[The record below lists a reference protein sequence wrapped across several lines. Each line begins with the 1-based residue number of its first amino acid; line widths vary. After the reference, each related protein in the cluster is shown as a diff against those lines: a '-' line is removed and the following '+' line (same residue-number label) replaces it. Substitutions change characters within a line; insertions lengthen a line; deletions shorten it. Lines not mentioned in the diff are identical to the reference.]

1 MKISQLKNKPF
12 IILGIILILIML
24 STPLGV
30 YAYNTHNY
38 NKFTTLGDNSLAS
51 DEFDQAIDNY
61 SSALKYNKKNE
72 STIND
77 KIELTKQLKESKQ
90 NYTEALALFDENKF
104 LEAADSFK
112 KIPEADSKY
121 YNTAKDK
128 IDECM
133 NQYIKENFNKA
144 KSDAAINKYDSA
156 ISLLENILKIEAT
169 NTEALSLKEIYTKEI
184 QNTKQLKEGTVN
196 SSSQLAS
203 NVSQNANKPSNVSNN
218 KNSSPSTNNIKN
230 NSSNINATATNNS
243 PVPNVQ
249 SPSNNTSPS
258 NTQKNTYPIIVKNP
272 GPHPGTMYTG
282 SKFPPD
288 IDIPYKSLFHEDNLG
303 YMTVTVG
310 RYPTWS
316 NEVFESWDLE
326 IFLFDNQL
334 FFKRKDHNMS
344 PIYPSNYYVTVKNRE
359 TSEILFK
366 YIPE

>member
-77 KIELTKQLKESKQ
+77 KIDLTKQLKESKQ

-121 YNTAKDK
+121 YNTAKGK

-133 NQYIKENFNKA
+133 SQYIKENFNIA
-144 KSDAAINKYDSA
+144 KSNAAINKYDSA
-156 ISLLENILKIEAT
+156 IDFLENILKIEAT
-169 NTEALSLKEIYTKEI
+169 NTEALSLKETYTKEI
-184 QNTKQLKEGTVN
+184 QNTKQLKVGTVN

-203 NVSQNANKPSNVSNN
+203 NVSND
-218 KNSSPSTNNIKN
+218 KNSSSNTNNIKN

-243 PVPNVQ
+243 PVDNVQ

-288 IDIPYKSLFHEDNLG
+288 IDIPYRSLFHEDNLG

-310 RYPTWS
+310 RYATWS